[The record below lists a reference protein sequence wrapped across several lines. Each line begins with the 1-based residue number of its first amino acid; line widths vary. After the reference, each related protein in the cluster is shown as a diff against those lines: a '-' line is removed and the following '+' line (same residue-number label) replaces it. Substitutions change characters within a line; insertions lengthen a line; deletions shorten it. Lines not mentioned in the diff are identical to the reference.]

1 MTSYTDVSTDSEQT
15 MISSLMQQ
23 LVSIAIEAFKS
34 VFQLYKFG
42 VLSGLTHPLYDAA
55 ARLHCE

>member
-34 VFQLYKFG
+34 VIQLYKSRVLFG
-42 VLSGLTHPLYDAA
+42 RMVLTTQPMATS
-55 ARLHCE
+55 RR